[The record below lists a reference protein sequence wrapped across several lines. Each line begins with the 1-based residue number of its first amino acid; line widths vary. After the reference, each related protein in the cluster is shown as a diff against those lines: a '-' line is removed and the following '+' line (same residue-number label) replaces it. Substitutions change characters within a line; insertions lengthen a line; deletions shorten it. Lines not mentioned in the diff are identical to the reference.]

1 MEGCLKP
8 FGDERGMNQEEVMA
22 RLGALADP
30 EGREGM
36 ARFGIATDRALGIR
50 VPELRGL
57 AREIGHDHRLAQ
69 ELWDTRVH
77 EARILASMVDDPAA
91 VTEAQME
98 AWVRD
103 LDSWDVCDHV
113 CGNLFDRTPY
123 AYEKAVAWSV
133 REEEFVKR
141 AAFALIAYLAVHDKD
156 ADDAVFV
163 AFLPLIEREAADERN
178 YVKKAINWALRQIG
192 KRNRDLNE
200 EAIAVAE
207 RVHDIDSPSARWVAS
222 DALRELQSE
231 AVQARL

>member
-1 MEGCLKP
+1 M
-8 FGDERGMNQEEVMA
+8 DRDAVMA
-22 RLGALADP
+22 RLEALADP
-30 EGREGM
+30 AGREGM

-50 VPELRGL
+50 VPELRRL

-77 EARILASMVDDPAA
+77 EARILASMIDNPAA
-91 VTEAQME
+91 VTEVQME
-98 AWVRD
+98 AWVRGF
-103 LDSWDVCDHV
+103 DSWDVCDLF

-123 AYEKAVAWSV
+123 AHEKAVAWSS
-133 REEEFVKR
+133 RDREFVKR
-141 AAFALIAYLAVHDKD
+141 AAFALIAYLAVHHKE

-163 AFLPLIEREAADERN
+163 AFFPLIEREAADGRN
-178 YVKKAINWALRQIG
+178 YVKKAVNWALRQIG